1 IGRVSRRAPLA
12 RRIDLDELQLT
23 GNDASVAGAIGPRVL
38 DGVLEIEQ
46 HTRGIA
52 VIVGID
58 QDRSILQEVAIAF
71 EDEIDRSVEQG
82 VARAHE
88 RRERL
93 PGNADEVL
101 LEGDP
106 LVALED
112 RFPDAHE
119 AVAASDDRRHVGDL
133 ESTGLPLPD
142 RAAEQA
148 EGFDEEGSYEMG
160 LEPAGCGALH
170 VLTNAAHLA

>member
-58 QDRSILQEVAIAF
+58 QDRSILQEVAIA
-71 EDEIDRSVEQG
+71 
-82 VARAHE
+82 
-88 RRERL
+88 
-93 PGNADEVL
+93 
-101 LEGDP
+101 
-106 LVALED
+106 LED

-148 EGFDEEGSYEMG
+148 EGFDEEGSYE
-160 LEPAGCGALH
+160 
-170 VLTNAAHLA
+170 